1 LPEDQPASSSLGV
14 APHYISA
21 VSVTTGRDPLVL
33 KTGDAF
39 AIFDN
44 LGDIQGRGL
53 AAQGVVFEDTRYLS
67 KLVLAIDDAPPL
79 LLSSTVSAENAVFEA
94 DLTNTDLYD
103 GGTLRL
109 PRDSVHIRKT
119 VLLGPDVL
127 FVTLEL
133 TNFAASRCD
142 FRLDLS
148 YAADF
153 VDLFE
158 LRGSTRA
165 RHGDM
170 LPPQLQQAGLVLG
183 YRGLDK
189 VERRTEFTFTPA
201 PQTVAADRAGWKIDL
216 APGEELTIQIE
227 ARFVPGERR
236 TPTPSLA
243 QTLSAVKKRLAVRE
257 AEAARIETGNDGFDD
272 WLTRSRADL
281 AMLITDTPDGPYP
294 YAGIPWFS
302 TAFGRDGLITALEC
316 LWLDPAVAAGTLRFL
331 AARQATSVDPKADAQ
346 PGKILHETRKG
357 EMAALGEIPYGCYY
371 GSVDST
377 PLFVMLADAYHAR
390 TGDLDLIHKIWP
402 NIEKAVD
409 WIGAYGDA
417 DHDGFVE
424 YGHQAKNGLV
434 NQGWK
439 DTGDAIFHR
448 DGQLAKGPIALVE
461 VQAYVHAAYR
471 GAARLAGLMGDPP
484 RAAEYAGAADRL
496 REKFD
501 AAFWCE
507 ELGTYALALD
517 GDKRQCQIR
526 TSNPGHVLL
535 GGLASEPRAQQ
546 VAQSLMSPDFF
557 SGWGIRTLAA
567 GESRFNPM
575 SYHNGSVWPH
585 DNAVIAMGFAKYGL
599 KEPLVQA
606 MTGLFGASMSMP
618 LHRLPELFCGF
629 ARRSGYGPVAYPVAC
644 NPQAWASA
652 SVFAM
657 LGAALGISFDAAAR
671 RVHFRN
677 AILPAW
683 LPTVRVA
690 NLRLGDASVDLLLER
705 HDDALTVHVVGRHGQ
720 IEVVQTG

>member
-1 LPEDQPASSSLGV
+1 LPDDQPASSSTGV
-14 APHYISA
+14 AAHYISV

-33 KTGDAF
+33 KAGDAF

-44 LGDIQGRGL
+44 SGDIQARGL

-67 KLVLAIDDAPPL
+67 KLVLTIDEGAPL
-79 LLSSTVSAENAVFEA
+79 LLSSTVSAENAVLEA

-109 PRDSVHIRKT
+109 ARDSVHIRKT
-119 VLLGPDVL
+119 VLLGVDVL

-133 TNFAASRCD
+133 TNFAASRCG
-142 FRLDLS
+142 FQLDLA

-158 LRGSTRA
+158 LRGSKRA
-165 RHGDM
+165 RHGEM
-170 LPPQLQQAGLVLG
+170 LPPQRRKAGLALG

-189 VERRTEFTFTPA
+189 VERRTLFDFTPA
-201 PQTVAADRAGWKIDL
+201 PRSVGDDRASWQVDL
-216 APGEELTIQIE
+216 AAGAELTIQIE

-236 TPTPSLA
+236 RPKPSLA
-243 QTLSAVKKRLAVRE
+243 QTLSTARKRLAERERE
-257 AEAARIETGNDGFDD
+257 AAHIETGNEGFDD
-272 WLTRSRADL
+272 WLARSRADL
-281 AMLITDTPDGPYP
+281 AMLITDTPEGPYP

-331 AARQATSVDPKADAQ
+331 AARQATRVDPKADAQ

-390 TGDLDLIHKIWP
+390 TGDLDLIRKIWP
-402 NIEKAVD
+402 NVEKAIA
-409 WIGAYGDA
+409 WIGKYGDA
-417 DHDGFVE
+417 DHDGFIE

-448 DGQLAKGPIALVE
+448 NGKLAKGPIALVE
-461 VQAYVHAAYR
+461 VQAYVYAAYR
-471 GAARLAGLMGDPP
+471 GAARLAGLLDETAHGS
-484 RAAEYAGAADRL
+484 EYHAAADKL
-496 REKFD
+496 RRRFD

-535 GGLASEPRAQQ
+535 GGLASEERARQ
-546 VAQSLMSPDFF
+546 VAAMLMSEDFF

-567 GESRFNPM
+567 GERRFNPM

-585 DNAVIAMGFAKYGL
+585 DNAVIAMGFANYGL

-606 MTGLFGASMSMP
+606 MTGLFGASLSMP
-618 LHRLPELFCGF
+618 FHRLPELFCGF
-629 ARRSGYGPVAYPVAC
+629 ARRPGYGPVAYPVAC

-677 AILPAW
+677 AILPPW
-683 LPTVRVA
+683 LPRVRVS
-690 NLRLGDASVDLLLER
+690 NLRLGDGSVDLLLER
-705 HDDALTVHVVGRHGQ
+705 HDDALTVHVVDRHGE